1 NANLSKNV
9 ESENEALNKAQ
20 KAWLEAFGLKSIE
33 EAYTPKFSKEVNEA
47 LEKVLNGEQI
57 KLTKGSYEKLLKR
70 DREEFLPFIKET
82 LENADAVVKQ
92 ADGALIFA
100 KDYRNEKLGK
110 FFASVSR
117 NDKGEWVITS
127 NAPKTLNNLKN
138 KIEEGGELLYS
149 DLPELPIIAKPEL
162 TAEA

>member
-1 NANLSKNV
+1 
-9 ESENEALNKAQ
+9 
-20 KAWLEAFGLKSIE
+20 E
-33 EAYTPKFSKEVNEA
+33 EAYTPKFSKEVSEA
-47 LEKVLNGEQI
+47 LERVLNGEQI

-117 NDKGEWVITS
+117 NDKGEWVISTNS
-127 NAPKTLNNLKN
+127 LKTLNTLKN
-138 KIEEGGELLYS
+138 RLNDNGELLYLS
-149 DLPELPIIAKPEL
+149 KEASNIL
-162 TAEA
+162 AEAFTKRAFSNELAG